1 MVLGTGTARLMCAVP
16 SPSMIVRSSSAG
28 VWACARQ
35 VHIAGKMNNDDARVR
50 LVILVIKSPP
60 RQQHVYQNTTLR
72 LICNSRMSTPV
83 LVLVIWPKLPVPGM
97 GTPFA
102 SSRSAVTL
110 LLGSPKLGWLKTLKA
125 SSRNCKYCRSVNLK
139 SLLTEASTVN
149 NGGPITTFRP
159 KFPKVYSGCRAK
171 ACVLNHSFGVVLLS
185 FHVWPGT
192 TFGRSWPTPVLD

>member
-35 VHIAGKMNNDDARVR
+35 VHIAGKMNNDDARDR

-72 LICNSRMSTPV
+72 LTCNSRMSTPV

-97 GTPFA
+97 ATPFA
-102 SSRSAVTL
+102 LSRSAFTL
-110 LLGSPKLGWLKTLKA
+110 LPGSPKLGWLKTLKA
-125 SSRNCKYCRSVNLK
+125 SRRNCKYRRSVNLK
-139 SLLTEASTVN
+139 SFLTEVSTLN
-149 NGGPITTFRP
+149 NGGPITTFLPRS
-159 KFPKVYSGCRAK
+159 PKVYCGCRAK
-171 ACVLNHSFGVVLLS
+171 ACTLNHSFGVGLLS
-185 FHVWPGT
+185 IHAWLGT
-192 TFGRSWPTPVLD
+192 TFV